1 MCFSRARTR
10 YYWIFA
16 IASRC
21 YVTRASDP
29 VELTAFDL
37 LNQMVEGFQS
47 SWHAQTDQVA
57 ADPLDRGIRGELAR
71 HGPAPTPAR
80 RRATA
85 S

>member
-37 LNQMVEGFQS
+37 LNQMCSYCAE
-47 SWHAQTDQVA
+47 AA
-57 ADPLDRGIRGELAR
+57 ADEHR
-71 HGPAPTPAR
+71 
-80 RRATA
+80 
-85 S
+85 